1 MIREKRFTKES
12 GKLSE
17 KVITYFHEEVGAG
30 VQDGGTSFCRG
41 PKVGKS
47 IVLEKVNDLIAEE
60 EQTQERIHYGLRRSL

>member
-1 MIREKRFTKES
+1 MTKGS
-12 GKLSE
+12 GKLSK

-47 IVLEKVNDLIAEE
+47 IVLEKVNDLTAE
-60 EQTQERIHYGLRRSL
+60 EQTREGSL

>member
-1 MIREKRFTKES
+1 MKVQNVECCEKKAGCCEIIREKRFTEGS
-12 GKLSE
+12 RKLSK

-47 IVLEKVNDLIAEE
+47 IV
-60 EQTQERIHYGLRRSL
+60 